1 MASVMYEALEA
12 SKFSRRQRYQQ
23 TRDALWTERST
34 FDAHWREIG
43 DFLVPTRTRFQSSQR
58 NQGGKRNQNIID
70 STGRFALRTLQS
82 GLHAG
87 MTSPARPWFTLTTPD
102 PELAKFKPVQ
112 EWLHSVTQLMRLVF
126 TDSNLYNT
134 FPIVYGDLGLFGTA
148 AMSMMED
155 SEDLFRANAYPLGS
169 YALAM
174 DDRGLVCTFVRD
186 YERSVFQIVE
196 QFGVKPGY
204 RTIDW
209 SHISPTVKALW
220 DKGMFT
226 SPVDVTWIVQKNLGQ
241 RPGALGPA
249 SMPFSSCHF
258 ERGATED
265 LLLREAGFREFPIMA
280 PRWDITGE
288 DSYGTDCP
296 GMIALGDVKQL
307 QGMTRE
313 MNKAIAKKVSPPMV
327 AEATL
332 RTQKTSIVSGDITYV
347 REPQHGFR
355 SAHEVNLDLGDVREE
370 KREVQY
376 RIQRAFFE
384 DLFLMIARG
393 DDTQKTAAE
402 IAARQE
408 EKLIAL
414 GPMHDR
420 ANDEL
425 LDRVVD
431 RCYAMMERAG
441 LLPPPPREVQ
451 GVALKVEY
459 QSIMA
464 QAQKLIGVNGQER
477 FLMGITPLL
486 QIDPMYRHKLDGNQY
501 IDNLAAMTGI
511 DPRIVRSSEDAQAL
525 AEQEAEQQAAMQR
538 AQQMQL
544 LAQAGKDA
552 SQAPIDNGQSTLL
565 DQQMLGQ
572 GGMVQ

>member
-1 MASVMYEALEA
+1 MAGALYAALEA
-12 SKFSRRQRYQQ
+12 GPKTKRERLQQ
-23 TRDALWTERST
+23 TRDALWSERSSY
-34 FDAHWREIG
+34 DAHWREIA
-43 DFLVPTRTRFQSSQR
+43 DFLVPTRTRFTASQR

-102 PELAKFKPVQ
+102 RELAKFKPVQ
-112 EWLHSVTQLMRLVF
+112 AWLHEVTELMRMVF
-126 TDSNLYNT
+126 TDTNLYNT
-134 FPIVYGDLGLFGTA
+134 FPTVYGDLGLFGTA
-148 AMSMMED
+148 AMSMVDDTED
-155 SEDLFRANAYPLGS
+155 VFRAAAHPLGS

-174 DDRGLVCTFVRD
+174 DDRGIACTFVRE
-186 YERSVFQIVE
+186 YERSVLQVVE
-196 QFGVKPGY
+196 AFGVKPGY
-204 RTIDW
+204 RDIDW
-209 SHISPTVKALW
+209 SRISQSVKSLW
-220 DKGMFT
+220 DQGNYEA
-226 SPVDVTWIVQKNLGQ
+226 PIEVTWVVQKNIGQ
-241 RPGALGPA
+241 DTSRIGHHA
-249 SMPFSSCHF
+249 MPYSSCHF
-258 ERGATED
+258 EKGASD
-265 LLLREAGFREFPIMA
+265 NKILRESGFSEFPIMA

-288 DSYGTDCP
+288 DTYGTDCP

-327 AEATL
+327 GTPEL
-332 RTQKTSIVSGDITYV
+332 RTQKTSIISGDITYV

-355 SAHEVNLDLGDVREE
+355 AAHEVNLDLGDIREE
-370 KREVQY
+370 KREIQC

-393 DDTQKTAAE
+393 DDTEKTAAE

-431 RCYAMMERAG
+431 RCYSLLERRG
-441 LLPPPPREVQ
+441 LLPEAPEELQ
-451 GVALKVEY
+451 GVKLEVEY

-464 QAQKLIGVNGQER
+464 QAQKLIGINGQDR
-477 FLMGITPLL
+477 FLRSAAPLVE
-486 QIDPMYRHKLDGNQY
+486 IDPSLRFKINGQQI
-501 IDNLAAMTGI
+501 IDNLAEMTGL
-511 DPRIVRSSEDAQAL
+511 DPRCVRSNEEADAL
-525 AEQEAEQQAAMQR
+525 AKAEAEQVAAAQQAEQAMQ
-538 AQQMQL
+538 
-544 LAQAGKDA
+544 LARAGKDA
-552 SQAPIDNGQSTLL
+552 SQAPIGGPGGQSML
-565 DQQMLGQ
+565 DAVLG
-572 GGMVQ
+572 GSGTVQ